1 MKKKVILLIVIFLI
15 SCTEEKEIEVK
26 HITSIIKNI
35 EIKSI
40 NKIDFDYY
48 IKISNGFQVKNI
60 IKSKDI
66 SFVITK
72 NNQKFIGTAEKFEYN
87 QDKKMLIFNNLSVKK
102 NDLNFKSNLLEFTED
117 KGINKTSEII
127 IKSNNFYIEGFNLNS
142 NKKLNNFTLNK
153 IKSRFKF

>member
-87 QDKKMLIFNNLSVKK
+87 QDKKTLIFNNLSVKK